1 MYQFPSTDFMVM
13 LFHYD
18 GIVDDWR
25 DLEWSA
31 HAIHISAVNQTKW

>member
-1 MYQFPSTDFMVM
+1 VVM

-25 DLEWSA
+25 DLDWSDR
-31 HAIHISAVNQTKW
+31 AINVSAINQTKW